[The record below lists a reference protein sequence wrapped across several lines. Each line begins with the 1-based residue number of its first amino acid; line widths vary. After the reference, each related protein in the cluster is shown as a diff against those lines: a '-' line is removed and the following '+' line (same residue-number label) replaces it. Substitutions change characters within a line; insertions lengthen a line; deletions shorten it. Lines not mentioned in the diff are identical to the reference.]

1 MKTKRLTIRSP
12 WNDLDLWADN
22 MSRAFN
28 STASTD
34 RAGFWPAVNVAESAD
49 ELVLTA
55 EIPGINPEDI
65 ELTVENNTLTLS
77 GDRTIVREE
86 NTELRYHVWERSS
99 GSFKR
104 SFTLP
109 RTVRTEEIAADY
121 ENGVLTVRIPKA
133 AEAKSRKIE
142 IGGVVQA

>member
-1 MKTKRLTIRSP
+1 MKTKRLTIRNP
-12 WNDLDLWADN
+12 WNELDMWADN
-22 MSRAFN
+22 MSRVIN
-28 STASTD
+28 SAAPTN

-55 EIPGINPEDI
+55 EIPGINSDDI

-109 RTVRTEEIAADY
+109 STVRTEDIAADY

-133 AEAKSRKIE
+133 AEAKSRRIE
-142 IGGVVQA
+142 IGAIAQA

>member
-1 MKTKRLTIRSP
+1 MKTKRLTIRNP

-22 MSRAFN
+22 MSRVFN
-28 STASTD
+28 SAAPND
-34 RAGFWPAVNVAESAD
+34 RAGFWPAVNVAESAE

-55 EIPGINPEDI
+55 EVPGINPDDI
-65 ELTVENNTLTLS
+65 ELTVENNTLTLA
-77 GDRTIVREE
+77 GDRSIVREE

-109 RTVRTEEIAADY
+109 RTVRSEAIAADY
-121 ENGVLTVRIPKA
+121 ENGVLTVRIPKS

-142 IGGVVQA
+142 IGGLAQV